1 MDNPR
6 LQFPSNKETMAMFQT
21 KDDILH
27 AGILLAIIASVA
39 ALFVQQAGST
49 VAAHKEATVTPSQ
62 NAHME
67 EVVIT
72 ASREQASKG

>member
-1 MDNPR
+1 
-6 LQFPSNKETMAMFQT
+6 MFQT

-27 AGILLAIIASVA
+27 AGIVLAIIASVA
-39 ALFVQQAGST
+39 ALFVQTGST
-49 VAAHKEATVTPSQ
+49 VAAHKEAIVAPSQ

>member
-27 AGILLAIIASVA
+27 AGIFIAIIASAA
-39 ALFVQQAGST
+39 ALFVQTGST
-49 VAAHKEATVTPSQ
+49 VAAHKEAIVAPSQ